1 MFKDLQDKVPTN
13 DELRG
18 IIEKIATFLKAF
30 FKLFD
35 QLKAGIQETFAGYK
49 SVFEDAA
56 TGSDAVEAE

>member
-18 IIEKIATFLKAF
+18 IIEKIATFIKAF

-35 QLKAGIQETFAGYK
+35 QLTAGIKETFAGYT
-49 SVFEDAA
+49 SPFEDEA
-56 TGSDAVEAE
+56 TASDAAAE